1 MTTLLLS
8 ALTVAFLHAL
18 APDHWLPFVALAR
31 GAKWPLSKLTWVS
44 ALAALGHVISSLAL
58 GGLALWAGFSL
69 IPLENAEAWRGTIGL
84 TLLIGFG
91 IAYTIWG
98 IKRART
104 PQPDSDPSAQ
114 DALKGY
120 AKRRMWMLFAI
131 LVFGPCE
138 PLIPL
143 MFMAAAEGSQ
153 HLWAVTIT
161 FSVVTVGMVV
171 GQSLLAYA
179 GIRLIKVSWLDR
191 YSHAMAGA
199 TIALTAIFVSILG
212 I

>member
-1 MTTLLLS
+1 MSTLLLS
-8 ALTVAFLHAL
+8 ALTVALFHAL

-31 GAKWPLSKLTWVS
+31 DANWSVRRLTWVS

-58 GGLALWAGFSL
+58 GGIALWAGFAL
-69 IPLENAEAWRGTIGL
+69 IPMENAEAWRGTIGL

-91 IAYTIWG
+91 IAYTVWG
-98 IKRART
+98 IKRARER
-104 PQPDSDPSAQ
+104 QQDGERSAR
-114 DALKGY
+114 DALRGY

-143 MFMAAAEGSQ
+143 MFVAAAEGSN

-161 FSVVTVGMVV
+161 FSMVTIAMVV

-179 GIRLIKVSWLDR
+179 GISRIRLPWLDR
-191 YSHAMAGA
+191 YSHALAGA
-199 TIALTAIFVSILG
+199 TIALTAIFVGVLG
-212 I
+212 L